1 MNAPLRRFASPPLGV
16 ATPAVWQS
24 QSRGVLGRVI
34 SRRVS
39 PRSHLGSTTGMLRV
53 EAMASRRQEM
63 LAWRWS

>member
-1 MNAPLRRFASPPLGV
+1 MNAPLRRFASPAFGG

-39 PRSHLGSTTGMLRV
+39 PRRHLASTTGMLRV